1 MTPEGDV
8 MLKSG
13 LYEQIINQ
21 GITEELKSTDKII
34 RLKNIDEGESSKV
47 LAQYASEIIEKGLN
61 QLGDDKLPE
70 KIELINKMIEVIRA
84 KTGDEDFTSMS
95 VDERAEQLLAL
106 LDKENSKYAIDQ
118 NSTVIRPETS
128 IAQSSL
134 FTSAVNEPQ
143 LLGELK
149 KEIVSADRIDMIVS
163 FIKWSGVRRIIN
175 ELKDFTDKGGELR
188 IITTSYMG
196 ATDVKAIEELRKLSN
211 TMIKVSYDTK
221 VTRLHVKSYVFYRDT
236 GFTTAYV
243 GSSNLSGAAI
253 STGREWN
260 VKVTN
265 KDLPDTIKKI
275 SATFES
281 YWNSN
286 DFEYYSET
294 QKERLARALKAEKYH
309 DSNDVSRYTV
319 DVKPYAYQQEI
330 LDKLEAQREVRGNYR
345 NLIVAA
351 TGTGKTVI
359 SALDYKRFV
368 KKNSDKKCRLLFV
381 AHRKEILE
389 QSIFTF
395 RAVLKDANFG
405 ELFVG
410 QYKAEDIDN
419 LFISI
424 QTFNSQDLT
433 SKTSKDFYDFII
445 VDEFHH
451 AAAPIYQKLLEYY
464 EPKILLGL
472 TATPER
478 MDGKSILTYFND
490 CISAEIRLPEA
501 IDRMLLCPFQYFGVT
516 DNVDL
521 SELKWSA
528 GGYDKTELSNIYT
541 INEAYAQQRADLVV
555 NSLLKYVTDID
566 EVKGL
571 GFCVTV
577 AHSEFMAAYF
587 NAHGIPSISLSGQS
601 SDEDRDKAQSRLV
614 KGEIRFIFVVDIYNE
629 GVDIPEVNTVLFLR
643 PTESLTI
650 FLQQLGRGLR
660 LADNKECLT
669 VLDFIGQANKKYNFE
684 DKFAALLSN
693 TNRSVTKE
701 IKNGFV
707 SVPKGCYIQLEKM
720 AERYILS
727 NIRASYGNT
736 AGLISKIESFEE
748 DSGLPLSLA
757 NFLEYHHLDVRTVY
771 KFNSFSRLCA
781 RADVIDDF
789 ESPVEETIT
798 KALSR
803 LSYVDSRR
811 FIKFIIKLL
820 SEDVSEF
827 TESENR
833 MLQMFHFTIWQ
844 KEYQKCGFSKIT
856 DGVQKIRECPVLC
869 NEIIELLEYNYNQID
884 FIDKPVDVGFDC
896 PLDLYCTYT
905 RDQILSALDYLSPSS
920 VQAGTFFLAD
930 KKIDIHFITLNKSE
944 KDYSPTTMYN
954 DYSINSEL
962 FHWQSQGAT
971 SDTSNTGT
979 RYINH
984 QSMGVKELLFVR
996 ERKNDNITGKA
1007 APYSFIGL
1015 ADYVSHTDSK
1025 PMNIIWKM
1033 KDPIPAKYLRKTNK
1047 MIVG

>member
-21 GITEELKSTDKII
+21 GINEELKSTDKII

-309 DSNDVSRYTV
+309 DSNDASRYTV

-445 VDEFHH
+445 VDD
-451 AAAPIYQKLLEYY
+451 
-464 EPKILLGL
+464 
-472 TATPER
+472 ER
-478 MDGKSILTYFND
+478 VI
-490 CISAEIRLPEA
+490 
-501 IDRMLLCPFQYFGVT
+501 
-516 DNVDL
+516 
-521 SELKWSA
+521 
-528 GGYDKTELSNIYT
+528 
-541 INEAYAQQRADLVV
+541 
-555 NSLLKYVTDID
+555 
-566 EVKGL
+566 
-571 GFCVTV
+571 
-577 AHSEFMAAYF
+577 
-587 NAHGIPSISLSGQS
+587 
-601 SDEDRDKAQSRLV
+601 
-614 KGEIRFIFVVDIYNE
+614 
-629 GVDIPEVNTVLFLR
+629 
-643 PTESLTI
+643 
-650 FLQQLGRGLR
+650 
-660 LADNKECLT
+660 
-669 VLDFIGQANKKYNFE
+669 IG
-684 DKFAALLSN
+684 
-693 TNRSVTKE
+693 
-701 IKNGFV
+701 
-707 SVPKGCYIQLEKM
+707 
-720 AERYILS
+720 
-727 NIRASYGNT
+727 
-736 AGLISKIESFEE
+736 
-748 DSGLPLSLA
+748 
-757 NFLEYHHLDVRTVY
+757 
-771 KFNSFSRLCA
+771 
-781 RADVIDDF
+781 
-789 ESPVEETIT
+789 
-798 KALSR
+798 
-803 LSYVDSRR
+803 
-811 FIKFIIKLL
+811 
-820 SEDVSEF
+820 
-827 TESENR
+827 
-833 MLQMFHFTIWQ
+833 
-844 KEYQKCGFSKIT
+844 
-856 DGVQKIRECPVLC
+856 
-869 NEIIELLEYNYNQID
+869 
-884 FIDKPVDVGFDC
+884 
-896 PLDLYCTYT
+896 
-905 RDQILSALDYLSPSS
+905 
-920 VQAGTFFLAD
+920 
-930 KKIDIHFITLNKSE
+930 
-944 KDYSPTTMYN
+944 
-954 DYSINSEL
+954 
-962 FHWQSQGAT
+962 T
-971 SDTSNTGT
+971 S
-979 RYINH
+979 
-984 QSMGVKELLFVR
+984 
-996 ERKNDNITGKA
+996 
-1007 APYSFIGL
+1007 
-1015 ADYVSHTDSK
+1015 
-1025 PMNIIWKM
+1025 
-1033 KDPIPAKYLRKTNK
+1033 
-1047 MIVG
+1047 